1 MKLKPQFRNLE
12 FKSFDE
18 KNKTIELSFSS
29 EEPYERYWGIEILD
43 HSTTSVN
50 MERLNNSAPLL
61 FNHDRDIVIG
71 VVEYAK
77 IEDKKG
83 IARVRFGNSAK
94 ALEVFSDVVDGI
106 MRNVSVGYSIN
117 EMRLESESD
126 GVETYRVTDWLPF
139 EISIVSIPA
148 DATIGVGR
156 ESQLESQVVKINK
169 EVKDMKNKRNQE
181 ETPNEEV
188 KQEET
193 ETVATSNE
201 ETPNEEEKSLN
212 VETIKDTT
220 LKAERERVAE
230 ISAIGG
236 QFNVK
241 DLASEA
247 IANGE
252 SVANFRAKVMDNMKN
267 GNEIKTNADQGNLG
281 LTQNEVKRYS
291 LGRALRAHIT
301 GDWSKAGYEL
311 ELSRAV
317 EKLTGVT
324 AQGFYVP
331 HDILSQRDL
340 TVANSGDALVQTEI
354 MGSNFIDV
362 LRNNMIISKLG
373 GKVLTGL
380 VGNVSIPK
388 QLSGANTQWIAEG
401 AEGTQDDLTLGFL
414 PMSPKTIN
422 AITGYS
428 RQMLLQGNPSV
439 DEIVLND
446 LAMSLAQGIDAGAL
460 NGTGA
465 DGQPTGIL
473 NTTGIG
479 AVSMATVDGGLSF
492 ENVVALETAVNAQN
506 ARGLNYVMNATT
518 AGACKT
524 TPKVDGQPI
533 YLMDNGQMN
542 GYDVEITNALGANK
556 MIFGD
561 FSQVVTGLWGGLD
574 IITERNAKTGGY
586 TISGFQS
593 VDIGV
598 RHAQSFSAT
607 TNIGA

>member
-1 MKLKPQFRNLE
+1 MKLKPQFRDLE
-12 FKSFDE
+12 FRQVDE
-18 KNKTIELSFSS
+18 TNKTIELSFSS
-29 EEPYERYWGIEILD
+29 EEPYERYWGVEILD

-61 FNHDRDIVIG
+61 FNHDRDVVIG
-71 VVEYAK
+71 VVEFAK
-77 IEDKKG
+77 VEDKKG
-83 IARVRFGNSAK
+83 LAKVRFGNSEKAK
-94 ALEVFSDVVDGI
+94 EVFSDVVDGI
-106 MRNVSVGYSIN
+106 MRNVSVGYSIS

-126 GVETYRVTDWLPF
+126 GVETYRVTNWLPF
-139 EISIVSIPA
+139 EISIVSVPA

-156 ESQLESQVVKINK
+156 ESQLDEQVVKILNK
-169 EVKDMKNKRNQE
+169 EVNTLKNKKNQE

-193 ETVATSNE
+193 QELTTSNE
-201 ETPNEEEKSLN
+201 ETPNEDAKSLN
-212 VETIKDTT
+212 VENVQNTT

-230 ISAIGG
+230 IKAIGG
-236 QFNVK
+236 QFNVR
-241 DLASEA
+241 DLADEA
-247 IANGE
+247 IASDT
-252 SVANFRAKVMDNMKN
+252 SVSNFRAKVMDNMKN
-267 GNEIKTNADQGNLG
+267 GQNINTNASNGDLG
-281 LTQNEVKRYS
+281 LTQNEVKAYS
-291 LGRALRAHIT
+291 LGRALRAQIT

-317 EKLTGVT
+317 EKMTGVT

-340 TVANSGDALVQTEI
+340 TVANSGDAVVETSVL
-354 MGSNFIDV
+354 GANFIEV

-373 GKVLTGL
+373 GQVLTGL

-388 QLSGANTQWIAEG
+388 QLSSANTQWIVEG
-401 AEGTQDDLTLGFL
+401 GEGTQDDLTLGFL

-439 DEIVLND
+439 DAMVLND

-473 NTTGIG
+473 ATSGIG
-479 AVSMATVDGGLSF
+479 AVDMSAGLTF
-492 ENVVALETAVNAQN
+492 AKAVEMETKVNAQN

-518 AGACKT
+518 AGTAKT

-533 YLMDNGQMN
+533 YIMDNGQIN
-542 GYDVEITNALGANK
+542 GYDVEITNALGANT

-574 IITERNAKTGGY
+574 IITERNSKTGGY

-593 VDIGV
+593 VDVGT

-607 TNIGA
+607 TNIGQA

>member
-1 MKLKPQFRNLE
+1 MKLKSQFRDLE
-12 FKSFDE
+12 FRQVNE
-18 KNKTIELSFSS
+18 KDKTIELSFSS
-29 EEPYERYWGIEILD
+29 EEPYERYWGVEILD

-61 FNHDRDIVIG
+61 FNHDRDVVIG
-71 VVEYAK
+71 VVEFAK
-77 IEDKKG
+77 VEDKRGLAK
-83 IARVRFGNSAK
+83 VRFGNSEKAK
-94 ALEVFSDVVDGI
+94 EVFSDVVDGI

-156 ESQLESQVVKINK
+156 ESQLDEQVVKILNN
-169 EVKDMKNKRNQE
+169 EVKSMDKNTKNQE
-181 ETPNEEV
+181 ETLNEEV

-193 ETVATSNE
+193 QEATTSNE
-201 ETPNEEEKSLN
+201 ETPNEDAKSLD
-212 VETIKDTT
+212 VEKVQTTT
-220 LKAERERVAE
+220 LKQERERVAE
-230 ISAIGG
+230 IGAIGT
-236 QFNVK
+236 QFNVRK
-241 DLASEA
+241 IADEAVAS
-247 IANGE
+247 GM
-252 SVANFRAKVMDNMKN
+252 SVAEFREKVMKEMGKDTQIN
-267 GNEIKTNADQGNLG
+267 TNAENGNLG
-281 LTQNEVKRYS
+281 LTQNEIKAYS
-291 LGRALRAHIT
+291 LGKALRAQIT
-301 GDWSKAGYEL
+301 GDWSGAEYEL

-331 HDILSQRDL
+331 HDVLSQRDL
-340 TVANSGDALVQTEI
+340 TVANSGDAIVGTEI
-354 MGSNFIDV
+354 LGANFIDV
-362 LRNNMIISKLG
+362 LRDNMIISKLG
-373 GKVLTGL
+373 GQVLTGL

-388 QLSGANTQWIAEG
+388 QLSSANTQWIVEG
-401 AEGTQDDLTLGFL
+401 GEGTQDDLTLGFL

-439 DEIVLND
+439 DAMVLND
-446 LAMSLAQGIDAGAL
+446 LALSLAQGIDAGAL

-465 DGQPTGIL
+465 DGQPKGIL

-479 AVSMATVDGGLSF
+479 AVTGITSLTYAKAVEF
-492 ENVVALETAVNAQN
+492 ETKVNASN
-506 ARGLNYVMNATT
+506 AKGLNYVMNATT
-518 AGACKT
+518 AGTAKT

-533 YLMDNGQMN
+533 YIMDNGQIN
-542 GYDVEITNALGANK
+542 GYDVEVTNALANNK
-556 MIFGD
+556 IIFGD
-561 FSQVVTGLWGGLD
+561 FSQVITGLWGGLD

-586 TISGFQS
+586 TISAFQS

-598 RHAQSFSAT
+598 RHAQSFSAGT
-607 TNIGA
+607 IGA